1 MATTYPITIDE
12 LANISGVGAGKAK
25 RYGDEFVQVIKRH
38 VEDNEIDRPEDLIVR
53 SVANKSKVKIAII
66 HAIDRKIP
74 LDEIARSKCMDIDEL
89 LDDIEAIVNSGTKIN
104 LNYYIDEVL
113 DEDQQEDMFEYFKES
128 ESGDLNDAYKEL
140 GNEYTDEEIR
150 LMRIKF
156 ISEMG
161 Y

>member
-1 MATTYPITIDE
+1 MATTYPITIEE
-12 LANISGVGAGKAK
+12 LANISGVGIGKAK
-25 RYGDEFVQVIKRH
+25 RYGEEFVKLIRRH
-38 VEDNEIDRPEDLIVR
+38 VEENEIERPEDMVVR
-53 SVANKSKVKIAII
+53 TVANKSKVKIAII

-74 LDEIARSKCMDIDEL
+74 LDEIARSRGLEIDEL

-104 LNYYIDEVL
+104 LNYYIDDLL
-113 DEDQQEDMFEYFKES
+113 DSEQQEDIFDYFKES

-140 GNEYTDEEIR
+140 GNEYSEDEIR